1 MIYNIILGMIILGTI
16 NILMNKE
23 GFIIFE
29 EIIYAGIGIVL
40 IFVFIIMNNIAQEIK
55 KTNILLNKIAKKL
68 GVPEPCEDSII
79 KTFVAEG
86 KKVEGV
92 KRYREIAGG
101 GLKEAHEYI
110 EKLMQAKDIKAVE
123 NNI

>member
-40 IFVFIIMNNIAQEIK
+40 IFVIIIMNNIAQEIK

>member
-40 IFVFIIMNNIAQEIK
+40 IFVIIIMNNIAQEIK

-92 KRYREIAGG
+92 KRYRDIAGG
-101 GLKEAHEYI
+101 VVKEAHEYI

>member
-1 MIYNIILGMIILGTI
+1 MIILGTI

-40 IFVFIIMNNIAQEIK
+40 IFVIIIMNNIAQEIK

>member
-40 IFVFIIMNNIAQEIK
+40 IFVIIIMNNIAQEIK

-110 EKLMQAKDIKAVE
+110 EKLMQAKDIKSSGK
-123 NNI
+123 

>member
-1 MIYNIILGMIILGTI
+1 MIYNIILGMIILGMI

-40 IFVFIIMNNIAQEIK
+40 IFVIIIMNNIAQEIK